1 MRKILP
7 NTTIKILTTIAVF
20 SLLSSCKSS
29 KTVAVILQNP
39 KEELLKKIH
48 NTSFDY
54 YWFSA
59 KAKVRLEST
68 EIKGGGRVNLRMVR
82 DSIIWF
88 NFKKVSIEGA
98 RGLISPKEFTILYRT
113 EKKYERGHLNELFN
127 SQTVSISFEELQ
139 SFLSG
144 TVPLPFSTYLTYKN
158 ENNRHILEGQN
169 ETYNL
174 TYYFDEDLTLKQYT
188 MTDNQNRILNVII
201 GNLDEDLGIFKER
214 KLTYYQNQK
223 KAGTLNV
230 DLSNIEINVP
240 KKLPFTIPDHYSQY

>member
-1 MRKILP
+1 MRKILL
-7 NTTIKILTTIAVF
+7 NTTIKILITIAVF
-20 SLLSSCKSS
+20 TLLSSCKSS
-29 KTVAVILQNP
+29 KTAAVKLQNP
-39 KEELLKKIH
+39 EEELLKKIH

-54 YWFSA
+54 HWFSA

-98 RGLISPKEFTILYRT
+98 RGLISPIEFTILYRT

-144 TVPLPFSTYLTYKN
+144 KIPVPLSTYLTYKN
-158 ENNRHILEGQN
+158 ENNRHVLEGQN

-174 TYYFDEDLTLKQYT
+174 TYYFDEDLTLNQYI